1 MDFIRMSTRR
11 VHHIEDDCFLSKSL
25 HHLKKLLDLSLL
37 YAGWLGNLEVIDQV
51 FFLVRAAEE
60 KKKIEL
66 VSSGLLSKTF
76 VQLTMRL
83 FQTIQTKTATFRNI
97 ISIMRKK
104 IEWLTNRA
112 AYWNKK
118 FD

>member
-11 VHHIEDDCFLSKSL
+11 VRHIEDDCFLSKSL

-51 FFLVRAAEE
+51 FFSSVQL
-60 KKKIEL
+60 KNKKIEL

-104 IEWLTNRA
+104 IEWLNNRA

>member
-11 VHHIEDDCFLSKSL
+11 VRHIEDDWFLSKSL

-60 KKKIEL
+60 QKNWTRFVRFTFEDICSINDAT
-66 VSSGLLSKTF
+66 VS
-76 VQLTMRL
+76 
-83 FQTIQTKTATFRNI
+83 NN
-97 ISIMRKK
+97 
-104 IEWLTNRA
+104 TN
-112 AYWNKK
+112 
-118 FD
+118 